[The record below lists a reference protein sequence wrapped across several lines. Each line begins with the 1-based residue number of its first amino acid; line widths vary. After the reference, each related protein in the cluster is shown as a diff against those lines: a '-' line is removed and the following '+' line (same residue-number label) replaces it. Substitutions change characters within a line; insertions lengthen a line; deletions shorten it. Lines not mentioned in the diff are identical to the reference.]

1 MWQADHDDAVR
12 CVLFLFLFSI
22 THCLRV
28 CRDTRIEGATGHA
41 PGAHLNSL
49 LLSLLRVRLCQLAS
63 QPSRSSRSRRVR
75 YGKVLS
81 LVMWYV
87 EVR

>member
-1 MWQADHDDAVR
+1 MTP

-49 LLSLLRVRLCQLAS
+49 LLSLLRVGQGEAVSVGVSAVTELPLPPRAL
-63 QPSRSSRSRRVR
+63 R
-75 YGKVLS
+75 
-81 LVMWYV
+81 
-87 EVR
+87 

>member
-1 MWQADHDDAVR
+1 MTP
-12 CVLFLFLFSI
+12 CVLFLFLCSI

-41 PGAHLNSL
+41 PSKLAAYLAAGG
-49 LLSLLRVRLCQLAS
+49 LCQLAS

-75 YGKVLS
+75 YGKGLS

-87 EVR
+87 EV